1 MTDIQARLAEINKR
15 VAPVFEEHVRLTD
28 AVNKAITLIFA
39 MAAFGVLTFIAI
51 APTEQSLK
59 ASALVNQENRNVSSR

>member
-1 MTDIQARLAEINKR
+1 MTDIQARLTEINKR
-15 VAPVFEEHVRLTD
+15 AAPVLEEHVRLTG
-28 AVNKAITLIFA
+28 AVNKAVTLILA

-59 ASALVNQENRNVSSR
+59 AGAVINQEQITWQK

>member
-1 MTDIQARLAEINKR
+1 MTDVQARLAEINKR

-28 AVNKAITLIFA
+28 AVNKAITLILTV
-39 MAAFGVLTFIAI
+39 AAVGVLTFISI

-59 ASALVNQENRNVSSR
+59 ERDVINQEQISHG